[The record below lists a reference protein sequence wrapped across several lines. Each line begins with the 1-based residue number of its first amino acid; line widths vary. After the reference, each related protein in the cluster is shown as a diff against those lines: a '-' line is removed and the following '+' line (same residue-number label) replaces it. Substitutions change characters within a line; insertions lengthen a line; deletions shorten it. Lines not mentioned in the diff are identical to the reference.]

1 MKQTFP
7 IKHYPFAV
15 FFVNKIIKK
24 IKTLE
29 PYRED
34 LISAAVLGL
43 LEAEEKF
50 DPNKGTKFLTFAVYH
65 IKNRVYTEITNIQ
78 GQGFKKTQPTT
89 IEEIKVHKALKK
101 NSEAT
106 YKEVEKETKIKE
118 KRVKQIL
125 EDKKNVISLEEPIGE
140 NLKLKDTIGEDPTTR
155 MEKEIDTEK
164 VQKLLKKAISILDE
178 REKMIIRE
186 RYLEEEKKALESIG
200 KKLGISR
207 ERARQ
212 IEQRALKKMRVY
224 MLKKN
229 IKLDDF
235 MYL

>member
-78 GQGFKKTQPTT
+78 GQGFKKTQPKT
-89 IEEIKVHKALKK
+89 IEEIKVHKVLKK

-125 EDKKNVISLEEPIGE
+125 EDKKNVISLEEPVGE
-140 NLKLKDTIGEDPTTR
+140 NLKLKDTIGEDPTTE
-155 MEKEIDTEK
+155 MEKKIDTEK
-164 VQKLLKKAISILDE
+164 VQKLLKKAISILNE
-178 REKMIIRE
+178 REKMIIRK

-207 ERARQ
+207 ERTRQ
-212 IEQRALKKMRVY
+212 IEQRALKKMRAY

-235 MYL
+235 IYL